1 MPYHILPT
9 SGIAAI
15 ANAVPVTS
23 AELSDI
29 EGVGRIRVKKYGE
42 AIIDI
47 VKTYLSKVT
56 VHVKIMI

>member
-23 AELSDI
+23 AELSAI
-29 EGVGRIRVKKYGE
+29 EGVGRIRVQKYGE

-47 VKTYLSKVT
+47 VKTYLNKVIT
-56 VHVKIMI
+56 NMETMI

>member
-23 AELSDI
+23 AELSGID
-29 EGVGRIRVKKYGE
+29 GVGRIRVKKYGD
-42 AIIDI
+42 AIIEI
-47 VKTYLSKVT
+47 VKSYLSKVLS
-56 VHVKIMI
+56 VASC